1 MAKVKAKAKATPKQP
16 VATKPAAR
24 KPAARKPAAKKPA
37 AKKPAAT
44 KPAATKPAATKPAAT
59 KPAATTL
66 AAKPAK
72 ITRPKQP
79 RAQRQ
84 PPRAQTEPPR
94 AQIELP
100 FAVGPGPYLR
110 SLRTCIYQVYDLAL
124 AKEFYSQALGKDPYF
139 DEPYYVGFDVDGHEL
154 GLDPD
159 ISKRPPGG
167 SGVIGYWRV
176 DDINAAWQHL
186 TTIGAT
192 SIELPHSVGV
202 DLQVSILSDPFGNYI
217 GLIQG
222 A

>member
-1 MAKVKAKAKATPKQP
+1 MAKAKAKAKANTKAAAKQ
-16 VATKPAAR
+16 
-24 KPAARKPAAKKPA
+24 PAAKQAKAGGKTA
-37 AKKPAAT
+37 AKAT
-44 KPAATKPAATKPAAT
+44 
-59 KPAATTL
+59 
-66 AAKPAK
+66 AKPRK
-72 ITRPKQP
+72 K
-79 RAQRQ
+79 
-84 PPRAQTEPPR
+84 
-94 AQIELP
+94 
-100 FAVGPGPYLR
+100 AVPIGPYLR
-110 SLRTCIYQVYDLAL
+110 SLRTCIYQVHDLAL

-139 DEPYYVGFDVDGHEL
+139 DEPYYVGFELDGHEL

-176 DDINAAWQHL
+176 EDINAAWQHL

-202 DLQVSILSDPFGNYI
+202 DIQTSIVADPFGNYI

>member
-1 MAKVKAKAKATPKQP
+1 MAKAKAKP
-16 VATKPAAR
+16 
-24 KPAARKPAAKKPA
+24 

-44 KPAATKPAATKPAAT
+44 KAAAKKPVKAATPMK
-59 KPAATTL
+59 
-66 AAKPAK
+66 AAKPVKAAVKPAK
-72 ITRPKQP
+72 TTK
-79 RAQRQ
+79 RAR
-84 PPRAQTEPPR
+84 TEPP
-94 AQIELP
+94 ATAA
-100 FAVGPGPYLR
+100 AVGPYLR
-110 SLRTCIYQVYDLAL
+110 SLRTCIYQVHDLAL

-139 DEPYYVGFDVDGHEL
+139 DEPFYVGFDVDGHEL

-176 DDINAAWQHL
+176 EDINAAWQHL

-192 SIELPHSVGV
+192 SIELPHAVGV
-202 DLQVSILSDPFGNYI
+202 DLQVSIVADPFGNYI

>member
-1 MAKVKAKAKATPKQP
+1 MAKPKAKAKS
-16 VATKPAAR
+16 AA
-24 KPAARKPAAKKPA
+24 KSTAKTAAKKPA
-37 AKKPAAT
+37 AKKPAA
-44 KPAATKPAATKPAAT
+44 KK
-59 KPAATTL
+59 
-66 AAKPAK
+66 AAKRPAVAK
-72 ITRPKQP
+72 RAGRPQARKPQAP
-79 RAQRQ
+79 QA
-84 PPRAQTEPPR
+84 P
-94 AQIELP
+94 
-100 FAVGPGPYLR
+100 VGPYLR

-159 ISKRPPGG
+159 VSKRPPGG

-176 DDINAAWQHL
+176 EDINAAWQHL

-202 DLQVSILSDPFGNYI
+202 DLQVSIVADPFGNYI

>member
-1 MAKVKAKAKATPKQP
+1 MAKVKTTKAK
-16 VATKPAAR
+16 R
-24 KPAARKPAAKKPA
+24 PAAKKKKA
-37 AKKPAAT
+37 APKTAKQKAAPKT
-44 KPAATKPAATKPAAT
+44 AK
-59 KPAATTL
+59 
-66 AAKPAK
+66 AKPKQTAK
-72 ITRPKQP
+72 
-79 RAQRQ
+79 
-84 PPRAQTEPPR
+84 RAQTAPGMAP
-94 AQIELP
+94 APAGP
-100 FAVGPGPYLR
+100 FLR

-139 DEPYYVGFDVDGHEL
+139 DEPYYVGFNVDGHEL

-159 ISKRPPGG
+159 VSKRPPGG

-176 DDINAAWQHL
+176 EDINAAWQHL

-202 DLQVSILSDPFGNYI
+202 DLQTSIVADPFGNYI

>member
-1 MAKVKAKAKATPKQP
+1 MATSKARAKSAAKTAAK
-16 VATKPAAR
+16 KPATTA
-24 KPAARKPAAKKPA
+24 PTAKKPA
-37 AKKPAAT
+37 AKAPTAKKAP
-44 KPAATKPAATKPAAT
+44 KK
-59 KPAATTL
+59 
-66 AAKPAK
+66 AAKKSAVAK
-72 ITRPKQP
+72 RASRPTTRKPQAP
-79 RAQRQ
+79 QA
-84 PPRAQTEPPR
+84 P
-94 AQIELP
+94 I
-100 FAVGPGPYLR
+100 GPYLR

-159 ISKRPPGG
+159 VSKRPPGG

-176 DDINAAWQHL
+176 EDINAAWQHL

-202 DLQVSILSDPFGNYI
+202 DLQVSIVADPFGNYI

>member
-1 MAKVKAKAKATPKQP
+1 MAKVKTKAKQAPAKKRPAPKQ
-16 VATKPAAR
+16 AT
-24 KPAARKPAAKKPA
+24 KKPA
-37 AKKPAAT
+37 AKKT
-44 KPAATKPAATKPAAT
+44 KKSAKQ
-59 KPAATTL
+59 
-66 AAKPAK
+66 AAKPMA
-72 ITRPKQP
+72 RGMAPAP
-79 RAQRQ
+79 
-84 PPRAQTEPPR
+84 
-94 AQIELP
+94 
-100 FAVGPGPYLR
+100 VGPFLR

-139 DEPYYVGFDVDGHEL
+139 DEPYYVGFNLDGHEL

-159 ISKRPPGG
+159 VSKRPPGG

-176 DDINAAWQHL
+176 EDINAAWQHL

-202 DLQVSILSDPFGNYI
+202 DLQTSIVADPFGNYI

>member
-1 MAKVKAKAKATPKQP
+1 MAKVK
-16 VATKPAAR
+16 TK
-24 KPAARKPAAKKPA
+24 AKKPA
-37 AKKPAAT
+37 AKKKPAPKQATKRTAKKAT
-44 KPAATKPAATKPAAT
+44 KPAAKK
-59 KPAATTL
+59 
-66 AAKPAK
+66 AAKPLA
-72 ITRPKQP
+72 RGMAPAP
-79 RAQRQ
+79 
-84 PPRAQTEPPR
+84 
-94 AQIELP
+94 
-100 FAVGPGPYLR
+100 VGPYLR

-139 DEPYYVGFDVDGHEL
+139 DEPYYVGFNVDGHEL

-159 ISKRPPGG
+159 VSKRPPGG

-176 DDINAAWQHL
+176 EDINAAWQHL

-202 DLQVSILSDPFGNYI
+202 DLQTSIVADPFGNYI